1 MVRKHSFIFYSAKNL
16 LVVVEILCCTL
27 IKGKEKM
34 VQRNKIH
41 ITTGR
46 GTVNSFAQI
55 SLDIIAE
62 V

>member
-27 IKGKEKM
+27 IKG
-34 VQRNKIH
+34 
-41 ITTGR
+41 
-46 GTVNSFAQI
+46 TVNSFAQI
-55 SLDIIAE
+55 SLDILAE